1 MSILGYCK
9 EALVR
14 FGHMA
19 SKKRDQPNLHIAPK
33 YGQTIQYEKEQDE
46 TQKVDRD
53 RKTLTQQVLGAFLYY
68 AKSS

>member
-1 MSILGYCK
+1 M
-9 EALVR
+9 R

-19 SKKRDQPNLHIAPK
+19 SKKRGQPHLHILPN

-53 RKTLTQQVLGAFLYY
+53 RKTFIQQVLGAFLYY